1 MRIWTENTWDDTT
14 STHFLDNV
22 DETNNDVLIG
32 NETSE
37 TVTWWQSRTGW
48 NSGYVFFFFR
58 CLKDSIGKWII
69 EKAMK

>member
-14 STHFLDNV
+14 HTHFLDNV

-32 NETSE
+32 NETAE

-48 NSGYVFFFFR
+48 NWGYDFFLKIF
-58 CLKDSIGKWII
+58 KDSIGKWII
-69 EKAMK
+69 EKAMKE